1 MDGARCKHRSWIT
14 LTMIFSLLFCYIMLY
29 CSPSVF
35 ARDFAPVK
43 DVLILNS
50 YHKGLAWSDDQTR
63 GITDTMRDTEI
74 NATLYTEYIDGKRY
88 PSEEDIGKF
97 YDKLKDKYKY
107 VDFDMIIVTDD
118 IALDMALKYREES
131 ERDMLPIIFSGIN
144 AVGAEKLTEQYDNV
158 TGIIEEIDPAG
169 TVNLALQ
176 VNPDID
182 TVYVLFDNSQSGE
195 STGSIVTD
203 QIHDHFPHLD
213 VISMN
218 NLRYDQ
224 VMEEASQLDRNSI
237 ILVTTYFSDV
247 TGKTVEFDR
256 FAKELSRQSAVP
268 VYHIFDFG
276 LNDGAIGGSMI
287 SGFLQ
292 GKYAAD
298 LAIRILNGESADQI
312 PFLSEN
318 TIRHVF
324 DYAQLQRFDIPV
336 SKLPQGTEIINKPFS
351 FYETYRT
358 LVITIVCAFIILL
371 AFIAVLIIYVRMVRR
386 MKRKLEISNERYA
399 LATNGSHAV
408 IWDQDML
415 TNTFYFSESWYELL
429 GYEKD
434 EVDERNGGWIK
445 LIHPDD
451 VEKKINEENKHLT
464 GQSQYY
470 YCEYRLL
477 DKLGQYRWFQTR
489 GKLLNDAFDNHIR
502 FAGSMTDITEL
513 KATELK
519 LQSSYEELETTY
531 EELTALQSE
540 LMEQYNKLKDSQ
552 LELHELAYRDT
563 LSNLPNKLSLL
574 EELKEFTQNNS
585 DRGLILFFLDID
597 NFKYINDTM
606 GHNFGDELLVHVSD
620 RLLFLSNG
628 KDKHFRFGGDEYAI
642 ILNHIQDQA
651 EVTEYA
657 KRLVQGLKEPFVLEG
672 TQVYITVSIGIA
684 EYPDHAKNAEEL
696 LKNADVAMYKAKE
709 QRQGAFVVYDSSMQ
723 QPLDERV
730 MIEKY
735 LRTAIANNELYLN
748 YQPIIDLESG
758 NVWGFEALIRWN
770 NPVLG
775 FVSPLSFIQI
785 AEDCRLILPIGEWV
799 LITAC
804 HFMKYMHRQG
814 FENYHISVNISVVQL
829 MHEGFTDMVLDVL
842 EETGLDPSFLEIEVT
857 ESVVMDSFEATVAKL
872 EFLKTK
878 GIQIAL
884 DDFGTGYS
892 SLSYLKQL
900 PIHTLKIDKSFV
912 DGIIDTLDHLSLV
925 DSIVSIGHD
934 LGMKVTA
941 EGVETGDQV
950 AFLQN
955 CKCDKI
961 QGYYFNAPMAEEKV
975 LTWLSEWNEHSR
987 NKLCKH
993 NP

>member
-1 MDGARCKHRSWIT
+1 MDGARCKPQSCIT
-14 LTMIFSLLFCYIMLY
+14 LTVIFSLLLCFIMY
-29 CSPSVF
+29 RSPSVF
-35 ARDFAPVK
+35 AGEIGPVK

-63 GITDTMRDTEI
+63 GITDTLREAEI

-88 PSEEDIGKF
+88 PSEEDINKF
-97 YDKLKDKYKY
+97 YEKLKDKYSSIQ
-107 VDFDMIIVTDD
+107 FDMIIVTDD
-118 IALDMALKYREES
+118 IALDMAIQYREELKVNH
-131 ERDMLPIIFSGIN
+131 LPIVFSGIN
-144 AVGAEKLTEQYDNV
+144 VIGAEKLAGKYDNV
-158 TGIIEEIDPAG
+158 TGVIEEIDPVG
-169 TVNLALQ
+169 TVDLALK
-176 VNPDID
+176 VDPEIEK
-182 TVYVLFDNSQSGE
+182 VYVLFDNSQSGV
-195 STGSIVTD
+195 STGNIVID
-203 QIHDHFPHLD
+203 QIHDQFPQLN
-213 VISMN
+213 IFSMN
-218 NLRYDQ
+218 ELRYDQ
-224 VMEEASQLDRNSI
+224 VMEEASHLDHKSI

-247 TGKTVEFDR
+247 TGRTVEFDR
-256 FAKELSRQSAVP
+256 LARELSRQSQVP

-276 LNDGAIGGSMI
+276 LNDGAMGGSMI

-292 GKYAAD
+292 GKYAAE
-298 LAIRILNGESADQI
+298 LALRIFHGESADEI

-336 SKLPQGTEIINKPFS
+336 SKLPQGTEVINKPFS
-351 FYETYRT
+351 FYEAYRP
-358 LVITIVCAFIILL
+358 LVLTIIAAFIILFV
-371 AFIAVLIIYVRMVRR
+371 FIAILIIYIRMVKK

-399 LATNGSHAV
+399 LATNGSNAV
-408 IWDQDML
+408 IWDQDMSA
-415 TNTFYFSESWYELL
+415 NTYYFSESWYELL

-434 EVDERNGGWIK
+434 EVGERLTGGEN

-451 VEKKINEENKHLT
+451 VENRISERNKHLAGET
-464 GQSQYY
+464 PYY
-470 YCEYRLL
+470 SCEYRIL
-477 DKLGQYRWFQTR
+477 DKSGNYKWFQTR
-489 GKLLNDAFDNHIR
+489 GKLLSDAYGKHIR
-502 FAGSMTDITEL
+502 FAGSMIDITEL

-519 LQSSYEELETTY
+519 LLGSYEELEITY

-552 LELHELAYRDT
+552 RELHELAYRDT
-563 LSNLPNKLSLL
+563 LSNLPNKLSLI
-574 EELKEFTQNNS
+574 EELKAFTQNHG
-585 DRGLILFFLDID
+585 DRELALLFLDID

-606 GHNFGDELLVHVSD
+606 GHNFGDELLIHVGE
-620 RLLFLSNG
+620 RLLLLSND

-642 ILNHIQDQA
+642 ILNHIQEA
-651 EVTEYA
+651 EVMDYA
-657 KRLVQGLKEPFVLEG
+657 GRLVQGLKEPFVLGG
-672 TQVYITVSIGIA
+672 TQVYITASIGIA
-684 EYPDHAKNAEEL
+684 QYPHHAQNAEEL

-709 QRQGAFVVYDSSMQ
+709 LRHGAFVLYDSMMQ
-723 QPLDERV
+723 QPLYERV
-730 MIEKY
+730 KIEKY
-735 LRTAIANNELYLN
+735 LRTAIINNELYLH
-748 YQPIIDLESG
+748 YQPIIDLKTG
-758 NVWGFEALIRWN
+758 DVWGFEALIRWN

-814 FENYHISVNISVVQL
+814 FVDYHISVNISVVQL

-857 ESVVMDSFEATVAKL
+857 ESVVMESFEATVAKL
-872 EFLKTK
+872 EFLKSK

-900 PIHTLKIDKSFV
+900 PVHTLKIDKSFV
-912 DGIIDTLDHLSLV
+912 DGITDAPDHLSLV

-941 EGVETGDQV
+941 EGVESADQV
-950 AFLQN
+950 AFLQKY
-955 CKCDKI
+955 KCDKV
-961 QGYYFNAPMAEEKV
+961 QGYYFNAPMAEDKV
-975 LTWLSEWNEHSR
+975 LGWISAWNVNSGT
-987 NKLCKH
+987 KLCKQI
-993 NP
+993 P